1 MIQISHSK
9 APAGMAAMLTI
20 QPRSGD
26 APAFSLA
33 LGAMASGDRGD
44 SLPADTRQGD
54 AATGKGLPPG
64 VGHAT
69 IGDDAPVVLFAAPL
83 PDVGPVSKPV
93 EPDPVDI
100 AEPPASAPADAIR
113 TVAIADRPTSGP
125 ETIVRTP
132 PPVQVEPKVP
142 GQVVPD
148 RRPVDGKLAPGPEQI
163 PQGSGRGMGDDIA
176 SVRRGVPLDEI
187 TDRPLPEWVLAPSL
201 SDVPLPPD
209 TLHVPRAVFAAMEQ
223 VDGDTRLRSGAAA
236 TMGVPV
242 RTAPPERIV
251 DAPVVGI
258 IAPAAGAPPLAA
270 PGATPQ
276 PGAIVAPRSEPV
288 PSVTTGLPIE
298 SPPPMLARDVAN
310 VTAAPSPAPV
320 AMTAR
325 LVSGKPGPGPNASK
339 GPAEP
344 VSATSAIMGPGPR
357 GEVVATTTPAR
368 FVATPRVE
376 ADVPGTIVAPGPR
389 RVALAASTMPVAAPA
404 IAAAAALADGAV
416 PSRRAGV
423 AILPPSPIID
433 PGALAAPAPVHAAAP
448 ASEAPPIDTGQ
459 AEWIDAMIEQI
470 ETLRDARADGGSATT
485 RLRLSPD
492 ALGGIEILLTGEG
505 DGIEVRINADT
516 AAARQLLAEAAPRLV
531 DLAEARGLKLGQSSV
546 DGGGQGHREAGQHP
560 QGRDERSAANRRATE
575 TDRDRRDSDERIA

>member
-148 RRPVDGKLAPGPEQI
+148 RRPVDGKLAPDPEQI
-163 PQGSGRGMGDDIA
+163 PQGSGRGMGNDA
-176 SVRRGVPLDEI
+176 GNVRRGVPLDEI
-187 TDRPLPEWVLAPSL
+187 TDRSLPEWVLAPSL

-209 TLHVPRAVFAAMEQ
+209 TLHVPHAVFA
-223 VDGDTRLRSGAAA
+223 
-236 TMGVPV
+236 
-242 RTAPPERIV
+242 
-251 DAPVVGI
+251 DAPIAGI

-276 PGAIVAPRSEPV
+276 PGAIVAPLSEPV

-310 VTAAPSPAPV
+310 VTAARSPAPV

-404 IAAAAALADGAV
+404 IAAAAALADGAA

-423 AILPPSPIID
+423 AILPPSPIVD
-433 PGALAAPAPVHAAAP
+433 PGALAAPASVHAAAP
-448 ASEAPPIDTGQ
+448 ASEPPPIDTGQ

-470 ETLRDARADGGSATT
+470 EALRDARADGGSATT

-546 DGGGQGHREAGQHP
+546 DGGGQGQREPGQLP
-560 QGRDERSAANRRATE
+560 QGRDERSAANRRTTE